1 MSGRAGGWHAGCDA
15 APHHLIHNRFE
26 GSAGTG
32 HAFSNHQ
39 INVRV
44 KGYRDAHTF
53 SVQPPSVDVKTS
65 AAQHE
70 AGGEVF
76 AEDAA
81 EGSFVA
87 GGVAFQLGDGGGAG
101 DAASGDSE
109 RGGGDVA
116 DGVSGAAA
124 E

>member
-1 MSGRAGGWHAGCDA
+1 MPPRITSFTTALKV
-15 APHHLIHNRFE
+15 APELAMRSRTIKCHI
-26 GSAGTG
+26 
-32 HAFSNHQ
+32 
-39 INVRV
+39 RV
-44 KGYRDAHTF
+44 KGYRDAYTF
-53 SVQPPSVDVKTS
+53 SVPPPSVDVKTS